1 MRERRG
7 RRARPLNVPE
17 GQVLHEMRRNG
28 RLVATLRCDVQR
40 RTRTNWAS
48 WRRSRRQTSSRK
60 TNNVNDL
67 EVTAGGRTV
76 KLDERT
82 AEHVA
87 VGAAVSAVFSTDDA
101 DGVITPP
108 ATAVK
113 LKLHNVDRWVRSGER
128 EPGR

>member
-1 MRERRG
+1 M
-7 RRARPLNVPE
+7 L
-17 GQVLHEMRRNG
+17 GQHCS
-28 RLVATLRCDVQR
+28 TQR
-40 RTRTNWAS
+40 QS
-48 WRRSRRQTSSRK
+48 KGK
-60 TNNVNDL
+60 TTNVNDL

-87 VGAAVSAVFSTDDA
+87 VGAAVSAVFSTDDP
-101 DGVITPP
+101 DGVITRP

-113 LKLHNVDRWVRSGER
+113 LKLHNVDRWVRSGEC